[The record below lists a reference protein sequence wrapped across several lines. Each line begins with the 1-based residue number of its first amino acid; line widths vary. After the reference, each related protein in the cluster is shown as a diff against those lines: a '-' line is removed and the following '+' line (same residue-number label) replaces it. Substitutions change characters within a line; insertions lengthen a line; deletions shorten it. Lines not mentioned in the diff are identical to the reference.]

1 MNKKI
6 LYAVAA
12 CTVLFSSCG
21 GANGKPS
28 TADANAIIEYNNTS
42 LEVLKSLYSERET
55 NNVLEYMEKHGK
67 TLFAPVIVSKIG
79 VARDTAQMTAPRDC
93 FSSGVRDSL
102 KTNYSAYFTAG
113 EKFFANYDASGRQL
127 GFEGITVG
135 CGVLDTNPVPPYE
148 LLFVMA
154 RSLEIAPPIVL
165 EVERAERR
173 DLQVRRKGVDDFSLF
188 HRSFLLLAKIRY
200 HRPQTSAFSLGF

>member
-1 MNKKI
+1 MVVGDAYRSLLAHGHYPERTAGHEPVGGQRNVDSEG
-6 LYAVAA
+6 VAA
-12 CTVLFSSCG
+12 
-21 GANGKPS
+21 
-28 TADANAIIEYNNTS
+28 
-42 LEVLKSLYSERET
+42 
-55 NNVLEYMEKHGK
+55 
-67 TLFAPVIVSKIG
+67 
-79 VARDTAQMTAPRDC
+79 
-93 FSSGVRDSL
+93 
-102 KTNYSAYFTAG
+102 
-113 EKFFANYDASGRQL
+113 GRQFIEHHL
-127 GFEGITVG
+127 VNFSLRALLAVFERLEFGRVQHGGLTRIVIGDTGFEGITVG